1 MLFLSRIHA
10 YTCSV
15 AISFRLISC
24 LVLFRKETETTDN
37 GEKTNETAAEK
48 VLNILS
54 FNLTGLTRDHCL

>member
-37 GEKTNETAAEK
+37 GEKTYETAAEK
-48 VLNILS
+48 VLNILG
-54 FNLTGLTRDHCL
+54 FNLTGPTRDHCL